1 MSLTIDIHALQSLPP
16 SNINRDDT
24 GAPKTAVFGGV
35 PRQRVSSQSW
45 KRAIRRDF
53 EDKLPAGT
61 VGYRTK
67 RAAGLIAK
75 RIEDL
80 TGEAGQAWDRAKI
93 AESVKSLFAAVKIK
107 LSEVKVEDG
116 EDGEDAKAA
125 AVGDT
130 GYLLFL
136 SPRQI
141 DNAARALIELDGEK
155 IAKKQADPL
164 LNSEHSIDIAMFG
177 RMIADD
183 AAFNVDAAVQVA
195 HAIGIHESEPEF
207 DYYTAVDDVV
217 EDNEETG
224 AGMIGTMQMMSS
236 TLYRYATIDVA
247 SLEEN
252 LGDPAATGEAIRAF
266 LDSFITSLPS
276 GKQNSYAHNTLP
288 ELVLVEVRD
297 TRSVSLV
304 NAFETPVRVDADG
317 SRRLEGARRLAKE
330 AADVRASYGFEPLAS
345 FVIGL
350 GELVEPFGELAT
362 ATTLPQ
368 LAEQVLATTRE
379 VSR

>member
-1 MSLTIDIHALQSLPP
+1 PAGRAAALGPRLRDRPARGPRPRRCRPRRRTGDRVRCRARPAGRPRRRCLRHDLPDLRLTDRKDPDMSLTIDIHALQSLPP

-141 DNAARALIELDGEK
+141 DNAARALIELNGEK
-155 IAKKQADPL
+155 IAKKQAD
-164 LNSEHSIDIAMFG
+164 
-177 RMIADD
+177 
-183 AAFNVDAAVQVA
+183 
-195 HAIGIHESEPEF
+195 
-207 DYYTAVDDVV
+207 
-217 EDNEETG
+217 
-224 AGMIGTMQMMSS
+224 
-236 TLYRYATIDVA
+236 
-247 SLEEN
+247 
-252 LGDPAATGEAIRAF
+252 
-266 LDSFITSLPS
+266 
-276 GKQNSYAHNTLP
+276 
-288 ELVLVEVRD
+288 
-297 TRSVSLV
+297 
-304 NAFETPVRVDADG
+304 
-317 SRRLEGARRLAKE
+317 
-330 AADVRASYGFEPLAS
+330 
-345 FVIGL
+345 
-350 GELVEPFGELAT
+350 
-362 ATTLPQ
+362 
-368 LAEQVLATTRE
+368 
-379 VSR
+379 